1 MSAMDK
7 QGAMDAAMLG
17 GSPQMR
23 MAAQLAAMKPE
34 RNMKIAD
41 LNPKDFTSESWKKAF
56 QADDPSLLEGLAP
69 KPATPTVR
77 PTEVMLNGKPTI
89 IDAQT
94 GNVIGEGR
102 PIAFNRPPPPPG
114 FRYTKDGNDYE
125 FVPGGPN
132 DPNAVKAMP
141 PSMLSANISDA
152 GDVKRLQGNKD
163 MLQGFIDDLSGD
175 NPKLPLSATK
185 IAIYRANQTTSGVM
199 GLPAASDATTR
210 YFELERAVNE
220 QVNEILSR
228 AKGPQT
234 DQDAL
239 RAKKQILD
247 NMNDRNIVTSGLRR
261 LQEIY
266 DRETGI
272 RNDSIA
278 ERNAA
283 YGRGGGTR
291 SNW

>member
-1 MSAMDK
+1 MGAGLSAN
-7 QGAMDAAMLG
+7 
-17 GSPQMR
+17 PQMR

-34 RNMKIAD
+34 RILKAGNLEA
-41 LNPKDFTSESWKKAF
+41 KDWTPESYAKAL
-56 QADDPSLLEGLAP
+56 QTDDVSLLVPAAP
-69 KPATPTVR
+69 KPKEQTVH
-77 PTEVMLNGKPTI
+77 PTEVMQGGKPMV
-89 IDAQT
+89 IDAVT
-94 GNVIGEGR
+94 GRVIGEGK
-102 PIAFNRPPPPPG
+102 PLSSSFAKAPPG
-114 FRYTKDGNDYE
+114 FRYTRQGDLE
-125 FVPGGPN
+125 AIPGGPN
-132 DPNAVKAMP
+132 DPNAPKAMP

-152 GDVKRLQGNKD
+152 GDAKRLQSNKD

-185 IAIYRANQTTSGVM
+185 IAIYRANQATSGVM
-199 GLPAASDATTR
+199 GLPAASDAATR

-220 QVNEILSR
+220 QVNAVLNL

-234 DQDAL
+234 DQDAR
-239 RAKKQILD
+239 RAQKQILD